1 MLPADLANVDKQNVT
16 KKIKNPN
23 SLFIAIHKKSP
34 DAKKYTQK
42 KNKTPR
48 SVPGTNSTLFM
59 TRGVSWCTQQAR
71 ITDKNRMT
79 CASKVYK
86 TKNTA

>member
-1 MLPADLANVDKQNVT
+1 MLPADLANVDKQNVIKKT
-16 KKIKNPN
+16 KKPN
-23 SLFIAIHKKSP
+23 SLFITIHKKSS
-34 DAKKYTQK
+34 DAKKYKQK

-59 TRGVSWCTQQAR
+59 TRGVYQCTQQAR
-71 ITDKNRMT
+71 ITDKNKMT

-86 TKNTA
+86 TKNIA